1 MVSVDTI
8 GYGAFADDTLLT
20 EITIP
25 ASVKS
30 IGSSSFRGCTSLKY
44 IEVESGNANY
54 VDDEGVLYTKNMET
68 LFVYPEGREDTE
80 YTVNSDCKNISESAF
95 RYNRYITNVTL
106 PEGLDSIGGWA
117 FGQCPSLKELNI
129 PASVSYIPD
138 GSIVYY
144 STALESLTVD
154 AENPYYMA
162 EDNVLFTK
170 DKTILIAYAAN
181 SAQESYSIP
190 DKVDSIAF
198 DALSYA
204 RNLSKIVIPTSV
216 TKIGACAFCC
226 DPYYNIIDTIVLES
240 SVPLTSENIDEGWIF
255 LDEYEPDY
263 IYNHTILVVP
273 DGSKEAYEKTSSW
286 SNFLN
291 IMTNSEVTG
300 INEINAADTQNSVTT
315 DERIYDLQGRRLNVM
330 PKNGVYIKGRKKYIG
345 N

>member
-1 MVSVDTI
+1 
-8 GYGAFADDTLLT
+8 
-20 EITIP
+20 
-25 ASVKS
+25 
-30 IGSSSFRGCTSLKY
+30 
-44 IEVESGNANY
+44 
-54 VDDEGVLYTKNMET
+54 
-68 LFVYPEGREDTE
+68 
-80 YTVNSDCKNISESAF
+80 
-95 RYNRYITNVTL
+95 
-106 PEGLDSIGGWA
+106 LDSIGGWA

-240 SVPLTSENIDEGWIF
+240 SVPLTSENIDQRVDI
-255 LDEYEPDY
+255 
-263 IYNHTILVVP
+263 
-273 DGSKEAYEKTSSW
+273 S
-286 SNFLN
+286 
-291 IMTNSEVTG
+291 
-300 INEINAADTQNSVTT
+300 
-315 DERIYDLQGRRLNVM
+315 
-330 PKNGVYIKGRKKYIG
+330 
-345 N
+345 